1 MGFPTPP
8 NHPLGA
14 GLPPPIAALLE
25 EIISA
30 ISENFQTYPPH
41 TIQRLA
47 ELVLKPKQHYRNL
60 PSYLH
65 ALDRVVHVTSAANV
79 YPLPPAIPE
88 ATAMSRLANGLG
100 GGGIHSGLSINS
112 AAAANIGSDE
122 ALGGALLT
130 PIPWLTRQA
139 NGDDGSSD
147 VESSSPISA
156 GTNPVRAA
164 HPSQQGQPVQQARQ
178 GAGSTAGGSSSS
190 SSNSSSSSGG
200 DRQMATESTETI
212 EGPNGMGRI
221 ETVSVSITNGMPTL
235 STVNRGI
242 TQGEL
247 LRQEQRAGVVPVSQL
262 ARHGHVGAGGQG
274 PSSGTRSGQAQ
285 GHAAPNGGPSDAEP
299 SDEDA
304 TMNDEDPE
312 QEVPHVRGPE
322 EIGAADMG
330 PQNPNSTFH
339 QAAGASLEM
348 QVIDV
353 EAAVGRPGEGSH
365 KSPEPT
371 SADDTQSLAEATAS
385 SRSPKR
391 EAGEELEPSAS
402 KRVKDDAG
410 AGETS
415 GAEPTQEPKRDAEGD
430 VVIADPT
437 SESKTTADGPDG
449 QDDAGNKESS

>member
-1 MGFPTPP
+1 
-8 NHPLGA
+8 
-14 GLPPPIAALLE
+14 
-25 EIISA
+25 
-30 ISENFQTYPPH
+30 
-41 TIQRLA
+41 
-47 ELVLKPKQHYRNL
+47 
-60 PSYLH
+60 
-65 ALDRVVHVTSAANV
+65 
-79 YPLPPAIPE
+79 
-88 ATAMSRLANGLG
+88 MSRLANGLG

-130 PIPWLTRQA
+130 PIPWLTRQS

-156 GTNPVRAA
+156 GTSPVRAA
-164 HPSQQGQPVQQARQ
+164 HLIQQGQPVQQTRQ
-178 GAGSTAGGSSSS
+178 AAGSTAGSSSS
-190 SSNSSSSSGG
+190 SSSSSNSGG

-221 ETVSVSITNGMPTL
+221 ETVSVSITNGMPSL
-235 STVNRGI
+235 SAVNRGI

-274 PSSGTRSGQAQ
+274 ASSGSRSAQGQ
-285 GHAAPNGGPSDAEP
+285 GHAAPNGGGPSGAEP
-299 SDEDA
+299 SDEEDA
-304 TMNDEDPE
+304 SMNDEDPE
-312 QEVPHVRGPE
+312 QEVPHARGPE

-339 QAAGASLEM
+339 HAAGGSLEM

-365 KSPEPT
+365 KSPEPST
-371 SADDTQSLAEATAS
+371 AEDTQSIAEATAA

-391 EAGEELEPSAS
+391 EADEELEPSAS

-410 AGETS
+410 PGETS
-415 GAEPTQEPKRDAEGD
+415 GAEPTQEPERDAEGD
-430 VVIADPT
+430 VVITDPP
-437 SESKTTADGPDG
+437 SESKTTADGADS
-449 QDDAGNKESS
+449 QDDAGNKESG